1 MTTAATSLPPLH
13 PAVDGWQL
21 EVLGRAPGSTRV
33 TYGRDDIQVRIADA
47 TLPALGGVGSL
58 RSLLAVQLGR
68 DGTAHVTTRCAPP
81 ALVVSSD
88 GIRPLPA
95 DGSTSATTRLQPG
108 DLLVMCSAA
117 ALDAHPAGV
126 VALLAAE
133 PDSVRDRDPASVA
146 GTLLRGS
153 LVGSAA
159 VVRRVGRVPR
169 QEAAGELV
177 AVPGSALRRT
187 TPGASSGA

>member
-1 MTTAATSLPPLH
+1 M
-13 PAVDGWQL
+13 VDGWQL

-33 TYGRDDIQVRIADA
+33 TYGRHDIQVRIADA
-47 TLPALGGVGSL
+47 AVPTVAAAGSL
-58 RSLLAVQLGR
+58 RSLLAVQLGP

-81 ALVVSSD
+81 ALVVSPD
-88 GIRPLPA
+88 GIRPLPS

-126 VALLAAE
+126 VALLAAA
-133 PDSVRDRDPASVA
+133 PDWVRASDPATVA
-146 GTLLRGS
+146 STLLRGS

-159 VVRRVGRVPR
+159 VVRRVGAR
-169 QEAAGELV
+169 QDVEVGELV
-177 AVPGSALRRT
+177 GVPGFALRRT
-187 TPGASSGA
+187 ASGASSDA